1 MIRDRGKSMNIA
13 IILFN
18 QIIVMFLLMFVGTYL
33 YKKQLVTIEGSKQLG
48 NLLLKIVVPI
58 VILKSFAVEYSDEKQ
73 QILIITF
80 ILSLFV
86 LLISMIVS
94 HIIYK
99 KDPIL
104 NFASSFSNVGFIGIP
119 LVQAVLGDDS
129 VFYITC
135 IVAQLVALQ
144 WTYGLMIITKNKDF
158 IKLKNVM
165 INPVVIA
172 FIIGLLIFKLDIQLP
187 NVMMDTFTF
196 MANMNT
202 PLAMIICGIYLGQS
216 NIKKMFTDFSL
227 YKFSLVRLLL
237 IPLLSLVFLFFVPNE
252 YFDIKIAILIAACA
266 PAGANVAVFASA
278 HNKDYKK
285 AVNSVCLSTLLSII
299 FIPLIILLATSI
311 F

>member
-1 MIRDRGKSMNIA
+1 MNIA

-135 IVAQLVALQ
+135 IVAQLVE
-144 WTYGLMIITKNKDF
+144 
-158 IKLKNVM
+158 
-165 INPVVIA
+165 
-172 FIIGLLIFKLDIQLP
+172 IG
-187 NVMMDTFTF
+187 
-196 MANMNT
+196 
-202 PLAMIICGIYLGQS
+202 
-216 NIKKMFTDFSL
+216 
-227 YKFSLVRLLL
+227 R
-237 IPLLSLVFLFFVPNE
+237 
-252 YFDIKIAILIAACA
+252 
-266 PAGANVAVFASA
+266 A
-278 HNKDYKK
+278 H
-285 AVNSVCLSTLLSII
+285 V
-299 FIPLIILLATSI
+299 
-311 F
+311 